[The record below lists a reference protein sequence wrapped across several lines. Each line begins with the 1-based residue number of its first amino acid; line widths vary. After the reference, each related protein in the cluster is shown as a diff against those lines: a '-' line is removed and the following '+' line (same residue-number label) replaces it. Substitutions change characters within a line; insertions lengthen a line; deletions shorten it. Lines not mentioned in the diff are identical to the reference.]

1 MHLFCLTL
9 ITVGTFRTKLVPHFL
24 IVSMQK
30 LQNRAA
36 IAIVGRK
43 NEHGQSELALD
54 VIKLE
59 ASERTQ
65 NPVCGKSYV

>member
-1 MHLFCLTL
+1 VCGLPHLDYCWDVWDKIGTTL
-9 ITVGTFRTKLVPHFL
+9 SDRLHAEITKY
-24 IVSMQK
+24 
-30 LQNRAA
+30 RAA